1 LATKVAGRA
10 ISSCGAWRWAALDE
24 PASLLAPEGIPAL
37 DGEPA
42 DELEAE
48 LEAEL
53 DDDAEELDEL
63 DDELDE
69 ELDDEEGIEGGCED
83 DREDG
88 EEEDCDDDGIDG
100 LLLEL
105 LGGDGLLGE
114 LLDALEGLLG
124 EGIDDDDELWLCDWH
139 AATSSPTPITRLL
152 RTPARR
158 RFIFLSLLYCRWRN
172 LYHEVYHKQAEERLN
187 TNTDT

>member
-1 LATKVAGRA
+1 MSPVELSLPAGPEDEPDEESAPTLGPSAPGKSPRPGKPTLTLGILPDCPA
-10 ISSCGAWRWAALDE
+10 LDGEPAAALDE

-83 DREDG
+83 DREEGD
-88 EEEDCDDDGIDG
+88 EEDCDDDGIDG
-100 LLLEL
+100 LLLELLEL

-124 EGIDDDDELWLCDWH
+124 EGIDDDELWLCD
-139 AATSSPTPITRLL
+139 
-152 RTPARR
+152 
-158 RFIFLSLLYCRWRN
+158 
-172 LYHEVYHKQAEERLN
+172 
-187 TNTDT
+187 

>member
-1 LATKVAGRA
+1 MSPVELSLPAGLADESVPGLGPSAPGKSPRPGKPTLTLGILPDCPALDGEPA
-10 ISSCGAWRWAALDE
+10 AALDE

-48 LEAEL
+48 L

-63 DDELDE
+63 DE
-69 ELDDEEGIEGGCED
+69 ELDDAEGIEGGCED

-88 EEEDCDDDGIDG
+88 EEDCDDDGIDG
-100 LLLEL
+100 LLLELLEL

-124 EGIDDDDELWLCDWH
+124 EGIDDDELWLCD
-139 AATSSPTPITRLL
+139 
-152 RTPARR
+152 
-158 RFIFLSLLYCRWRN
+158 
-172 LYHEVYHKQAEERLN
+172 
-187 TNTDT
+187 

>member
-1 LATKVAGRA
+1 MPGLGPSAPGKPSRPGKPTLTLGIPPDCPAVDCEPAV
-10 ISSCGAWRWAALDE
+10 ALDE
-24 PASLLAPEGIPAL
+24 PASPLAPEGIPAF

-42 DELEAE
+42 DELG
-48 LEAEL
+48 AEL

-63 DDELDE
+63 
-69 ELDDEEGIEGGCED
+69 DEEGIEGGCED

-100 LLLEL
+100 LLELLEL

-124 EGIDDDDELWLCDWH
+124 EGIDDDELWLCD
-139 AATSSPTPITRLL
+139 
-152 RTPARR
+152 
-158 RFIFLSLLYCRWRN
+158 
-172 LYHEVYHKQAEERLN
+172 
-187 TNTDT
+187 

>member
-1 LATKVAGRA
+1 MPGLGPSAPGKPSRPGKPTLTLGIPPDCPAVDCEPAV
-10 ISSCGAWRWAALDE
+10 ALDE
-24 PASLLAPEGIPAL
+24 PASPLAPEGIPAL

-42 DELEAE
+42 DELG
-48 LEAEL
+48 AEL

-63 DDELDE
+63 
-69 ELDDEEGIEGGCED
+69 DEEGIEGGCED

-124 EGIDDDDELWLCDWH
+124 EGIDDDDELWLCD
-139 AATSSPTPITRLL
+139 
-152 RTPARR
+152 
-158 RFIFLSLLYCRWRN
+158 
-172 LYHEVYHKQAEERLN
+172 
-187 TNTDT
+187 

>member
-1 LATKVAGRA
+1 MPGPGPSAPGKPSRPGKPTLTLGILPDCPALDCEPAV
-10 ISSCGAWRWAALDE
+10 ALDE
-24 PASLLAPEGIPAL
+24 PASPLEPAGIPAL

-48 LEAEL
+48 L

-63 DDELDE
+63 
-69 ELDDEEGIEGGCED
+69 DEEGIEGGCED

-100 LLLEL
+100 LLELLEL
-105 LGGDGLLGE
+105 LGGDVLLGE

-124 EGIDDDDELWLCDWH
+124 EGIDDDDELWLCD
-139 AATSSPTPITRLL
+139 
-152 RTPARR
+152 
-158 RFIFLSLLYCRWRN
+158 
-172 LYHEVYHKQAEERLN
+172 
-187 TNTDT
+187 

>member
-1 LATKVAGRA
+1 VPGLGPSAPGKPSRPGKPTLTLGIPPDCPALDCEPAV
-10 ISSCGAWRWAALDE
+10 ALDE
-24 PASLLAPEGIPAL
+24 PASPLEPAGIPAL

-48 LEAEL
+48 L

-63 DDELDE
+63 
-69 ELDDEEGIEGGCED
+69 DEEGIEGGCED

-105 LGGDGLLGE
+105 LDGDGLLGE

-124 EGIDDDDELWLCDWH
+124 EGIEADDELWLCD
-139 AATSSPTPITRLL
+139 
-152 RTPARR
+152 
-158 RFIFLSLLYCRWRN
+158 
-172 LYHEVYHKQAEERLN
+172 
-187 TNTDT
+187 

>member
-1 LATKVAGRA
+1 MSPVELSLPAGLADESVPGLGPSAPGKSPRPGKPTLTLGILPDCPVLDGEPA
-10 ISSCGAWRWAALDE
+10 AALDE

-48 LEAEL
+48 L
-53 DDDAEELDEL
+53 DDDAEELYEL

-88 EEEDCDDDGIDG
+88 EEDCDDDGIDG

-105 LGGDGLLGE
+105 L
-114 LLDALEGLLG
+114 
-124 EGIDDDDELWLCDWH
+124 
-139 AATSSPTPITRLL
+139 
-152 RTPARR
+152 
-158 RFIFLSLLYCRWRN
+158 
-172 LYHEVYHKQAEERLN
+172 
-187 TNTDT
+187 

>member
-1 LATKVAGRA
+1 MSPVELSLPAGLADESVPGLGPSAPGKSPRPGKPTLTLGIPPDCPALDCEPAV
-10 ISSCGAWRWAALDE
+10 ALDE
-24 PASLLAPEGIPAL
+24 PASPLAPEGIPAL

-42 DELEAE
+42 DE

-88 EEEDCDDDGIDG
+88 EEDCDDDGIDG
-100 LLLEL
+100 LLLELLEL

-124 EGIDDDDELWLCDWH
+124 EGIDDDELWLCD
-139 AATSSPTPITRLL
+139 
-152 RTPARR
+152 
-158 RFIFLSLLYCRWRN
+158 
-172 LYHEVYHKQAEERLN
+172 
-187 TNTDT
+187 

>member
-1 LATKVAGRA
+1 MSPVELSLPAWLADESVPGLGPSAPGKSPRPGKPTLTLGILPDCPALDGEPA
-10 ISSCGAWRWAALDE
+10 AALDE

-88 EEEDCDDDGIDG
+88 EEDCDDDGIDG
-100 LLLEL
+100 LLLELLEL

-114 LLDALEGLLG
+114 LLDALEGLLV
-124 EGIDDDDELWLCDWH
+124 EGIDDDELWLC
-139 AATSSPTPITRLL
+139 
-152 RTPARR
+152 
-158 RFIFLSLLYCRWRN
+158 Y
-172 LYHEVYHKQAEERLN
+172 
-187 TNTDT
+187 